1 MSNFLKIAKR
11 LKVLNKFT
19 ILHWAVL
26 IAVLGCALA
35 MGHMS
40 MGDEIIFRA
49 RKEKMWRF
57 SDRLQRVS
65 SCGCLCPYRKKGER
79 KGHQA

>member
-1 MSNFLKIAKR
+1 MSNFLKIAKHF
-11 LKVLNKFT
+11 KVLNKFM

-26 IAVLGCALA
+26 IAVLGCTLA

-49 RKEKMWRF
+49 REEKMCRF
-57 SDRLQRVS
+57 SDRLQRAS

-79 KGHQA
+79 EGHQA